1 MLYFRTYGFHTIN
14 QRHYALKEGFNVKN
28 GNSLKAFGDRY
39 GDMFPDTVGAG

>member
-28 GNSLKAFGDRY
+28 GNSLKVFSGREGID
-39 GDMFPDTVGAG
+39 FLLLSGAD